1 MLKGKGKQAQNIQYN
16 IEGEQSQSLTL
27 SDFKIY
33 YKAIV
38 IKTLWYWQKNRQT
51 DQWNELESPE
61 RDRISIVN

>member
-27 SDFKIY
+27 SNFKIY

-51 DQWNELESPE
+51 DQWNRQRAEKQVY
-61 RDRISIVN
+61 INIVN